1 MKPFLILL
9 LPVALAG
16 CAVPIGQL
24 QMPMTL
30 GPSDTKATCLTYD
43 GAPAYGDCQKAGSV
57 SITPKAE

>member
-9 LPVALAG
+9 LPIALAG

-30 GPSDTKATCLTYD
+30 GPSDTTCLTYE

-57 SITPKAE
+57 SIAPNAH